1 MLALKKNLL
10 SIIILALLVVNLVM
24 TGIMMFSVINV
35 SNKNAKLVG
44 DIASLIGIQTKPD
57 SETSEKENVSIDDT
71 DVYVISDRMTIPF
84 QRVSEAD
91 GGDGKDHYFVVNVSL
106 SMNMKHK
113 DYKSY
118 GTAEALEAKESL
130 IKTEIQ
136 SVIGSYTMDQFKE
149 NQELIRE
156 EVLERIQN
164 LYDSTFIFNVNF
176 SDYLYS

>member
-1 MLALKKNLL
+1 MKKNLL

-44 DIASLIGIQTKPD
+44 DIAAVLSIETGSGED
-57 SETSEKENVSIDDT
+57 SDEEETVSIDDT
-71 DVYVISDRMTIPF
+71 DVYVITDRMTIPF
-84 QRVSEAD
+84 MQVSEAE
-91 GGDGKDHYFVVNVSL
+91 GGDGKDHYFVVTVSL
-106 SMNMKHK
+106 SMNKKHK
-113 DYKSY
+113 DYKAY
-118 GTAEALEAKESL
+118 GTEKEMQARESL

-136 SVIGSYTMDQFKE
+136 SVIGSYTMEQFKE

-156 EVLERIQN
+156 EVLERIQT

>member
-1 MLALKKNLL
+1 MFALKKNLL

-44 DIASLIGIQTKPD
+44 DIAALLSIETKPGD
-57 SETSEKENVSIDDT
+57 GEEEQESVSIDDT
-71 DVYVISDRMTIPF
+71 DVYVITDRMTIPF

-106 SMNMKHK
+106 SMNKKHK
-113 DYKSY
+113 DYKAY
-118 GTAEALEAKESL
+118 GTAEDLLARESL

-136 SVIGSYTMDQFKE
+136 SVIGSYTMEQFQE
-149 NQELIRE
+149 NQDLIRE

>member
-1 MLALKKNLL
+1 MKKNLL

-44 DIASLIGIQTKPD
+44 DIAALLSIETKSADGEEEQT
-57 SETSEKENVSIDDT
+57 SVSIDDT

-106 SMNMKHK
+106 SMNKKHK
-113 DYKSY
+113 DYKTY
-118 GTAEALEAKESL
+118 GTAEEMAARETL

-136 SVIGSYTMDQFKE
+136 AVIGSYTMDQFKE

-156 EVLERIQN
+156 EVLERIQT

>member
-1 MLALKKNLL
+1 MKKNLL
-10 SIIILALLVVNLVM
+10 SIIILALLVVNLIM

-44 DIASLIGIQTKPD
+44 DIAAVLSIETK
-57 SETSEKENVSIDDT
+57 SGEAEEGEENVSIDDT
-71 DVYVISDRMTIPF
+71 DVYVITDRMTIPF
-84 QRVSEAD
+84 QQVSEAE
-91 GGDGKDHYFVVNVSL
+91 GGDGKDHYFVVTVSL
-106 SMNMKHK
+106 SMNKKHK

-118 GTAEALEAKESL
+118 GTAEAMESRESL

-136 SVIGSYTMDQFKE
+136 SVIGSYTMDQFKA

-156 EVLERIQN
+156 EVLERIQT
-164 LYDSTFIFNVNF
+164 LFDSTFIFNVNF

>member
-1 MLALKKNLL
+1 MKKNLL

-44 DIASLIGIQTKPD
+44 DIAALLSIETKPAD
-57 SETSEKENVSIDDT
+57 GEEEQTSVSIDDT

-84 QRVSEAD
+84 QRVSEAE

-106 SMNMKHK
+106 SMNKKHK
-113 DYKSY
+113 DYKTY
-118 GTAEALEAKESL
+118 GTAEEMEARETL

-136 SVIGSYTMDQFKE
+136 AVIGSYTMDQFKE

-156 EVLERIQN
+156 EVLERIQT

>member
-1 MLALKKNLL
+1 MKKNLL
-10 SIIILALLVVNLVM
+10 SIIILALLVVNLIM
-24 TGIMMFSVINV
+24 TGIMMFSIINV

-44 DIASLIGIQTKPD
+44 DIAALLSIETKTD
-57 SETSEKENVSIDDT
+57 EAEGGQESVSIDDT
-71 DVYVISDRMTIPF
+71 DVYVLTDRMTIPF
-84 QRVSEAD
+84 MQVSEAE
-91 GGDGKDHYFVVNVSL
+91 GGDGKDHYFVVTISL
-106 SMNMKHK
+106 SMNKKHK

-118 GTAEALEAKESL
+118 GTAEAMESRESL

-136 SVIGSYTMDQFKE
+136 SVIGSYTMDQFKA
-149 NQELIRE
+149 NQELIRD

>member
-1 MLALKKNLL
+1 VLALKKNLL

-44 DIASLIGIQTKPD
+44 DIAAVLSIETGSGED
-57 SETSEKENVSIDDT
+57 SDEEETVSIDDT
-71 DVYVISDRMTIPF
+71 DVYVITDRMTIPF
-84 QRVSEAD
+84 MQVSEAE
-91 GGDGKDHYFVVNVSL
+91 GGDGKDHYFVVTVSL
-106 SMNMKHK
+106 SMNKKHK
-113 DYKSY
+113 DYKAY
-118 GTAEALEAKESL
+118 GTEEEMQARESL

-136 SVIGSYTMDQFKE
+136 SVIGSYTMEQFKA

-156 EVLERIQN
+156 EVLERIQT

>member
-1 MLALKKNLL
+1 MFALKKNLL

-24 TGIMMFSVINV
+24 TAIMMFSVINV

-44 DIASLIGIQTKPD
+44 DIAAVLSIETGSGED
-57 SETSEKENVSIDDT
+57 SAEEETVSIDDT
-71 DVYVISDRMTIPF
+71 DVYVITDRMTIPF
-84 QRVSEAD
+84 MQVSEAD
-91 GGDGKDHYFVVNVSL
+91 GGDGKDHYFVVTVSL
-106 SMNMKHK
+106 SMNKKHE
-113 DYKSY
+113 DYKAY
-118 GTAEALEAKESL
+118 GTAEDLQARESL

-136 SVIGSYTMDQFKE
+136 SVIGSYTMDQFKA

-156 EVLERIQN
+156 EVLERIQT

>member
-1 MLALKKNLL
+1 MKKNLL

-44 DIASLIGIQTKPD
+44 DIAALLSIETKSAD
-57 SETSEKENVSIDDT
+57 GEEEQASVSIDDT

-106 SMNMKHK
+106 SMNKKHE

-118 GTAEALEAKESL
+118 GTAEEMEARETL

-136 SVIGSYTMDQFKE
+136 AVIGSYTMDQFKE
-149 NQELIRE
+149 NQELIRA
-156 EVLERIQN
+156 EVLERIQT